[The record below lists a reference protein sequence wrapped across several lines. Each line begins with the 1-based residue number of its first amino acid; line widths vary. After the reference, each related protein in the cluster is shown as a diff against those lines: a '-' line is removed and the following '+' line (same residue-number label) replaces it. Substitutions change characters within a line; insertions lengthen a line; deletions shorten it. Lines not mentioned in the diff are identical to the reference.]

1 MLTIRR
7 TQNDARVEIMPLI
20 DVIFL
25 LLTFFIYSMVMMV
38 RAEVLPVELHSF
50 ASGEPTTV
58 SPAVSITI
66 DRNGSLY
73 LDREPIALEA
83 VLDRMA
89 ALRLADPNTLV
100 YVAAEKFGEQDRL
113 PTFLDLYDLLS
124 RAGLT
129 IKLVGSPEE

>member
-1 MLTIRR
+1 M
-7 TQNDARVEIMPLI
+7 
-20 DVIFL
+20 
-25 LLTFFIYSMVMMV
+25 
-38 RAEVLPVELHSF
+38 LPVESHSF

-73 LDREPIALEA
+73 LDRELIRLEA
-83 VLDRMA
+83 VLDRLS
-89 ALRLADPNTLV
+89 ALRLVNPDTLV
-100 YVAAEKFGEQDRL
+100 YVAAEKFGDQDRL
-113 PTFLDLYDLLS
+113 PTFLDLYDILS

>member
-7 TQNDARVEIMPLI
+7 TDHETRIEIMPLI

-38 RAEVLPVELHSF
+38 RAEVLPVDLHSF

-66 DRNGSLY
+66 DHTGALY
-73 LDREPIALEA
+73 LDREPIALDA
-83 VLDRMA
+83 ILDRLS
-89 ALRLADPNTLV
+89 ALRIADPNTLV
-100 YVAAEKFGEQDRL
+100 YVAAEKFGDQDRL

>member
-66 DRNGSLY
+66 DRDGVLF

-83 VLDRMA
+83 VLDRLS
-89 ALRLADPNTLV
+89 ALRIADPNTLV

-113 PTFLDLYDLLS
+113 PKFLDLYDILS

>member
-7 TQNDARVEIMPLI
+7 TENDARVEIMPLI

-38 RAEVLPVELHSF
+38 RAEILPVELHSF

-83 VLDRMA
+83 VLDRLA

-113 PTFLDLYDLLS
+113 PTFLDLYDILS

>member
-7 TQNDARVEIMPLI
+7 SDNDCRIEIMPMI

-66 DRNGSLY
+66 DRHGSLF

-83 VLDRMA
+83 VLDRLS
-89 ALRLADPNTLV
+89 ALRLVDPETLV
-100 YVAAEKFGEQDRL
+100 YVAAEKVGEQDRL
-113 PTFLDLYDLLS
+113 PTFLDLYDILS

-129 IKLVGSPEE
+129 IKLVGSPKE

>member
-7 TQNDARVEIMPLI
+7 TENDARVEIMPLI

-25 LLTFFIYSMVMMV
+25 LLTFFIYAMVMMV
-38 RAEVLPVELHSF
+38 RAELLPVDLHSF

-66 DRNGSLY
+66 DRTGSLF
-73 LDREPIALEA
+73 LDREPIAMEA
-83 VLDRMA
+83 ILDRLS
-89 ALRLADPNTLV
+89 ALQTADPNTVV
-100 YVAAEKFGEQDRL
+100 YVAAEKLGEQDRL
-113 PTFLDLYDLLS
+113 PTFLNLYDTLS
-124 RAGLT
+124 QAGLT

>member
-7 TQNDARVEIMPLI
+7 TPNDARVEIMPLI

-58 SPAVSITI
+58 APAVSITI
-66 DRNGSLY
+66 DRDGALF

-83 VLDRMA
+83 VLDRLS
-89 ALRLADPNTLV
+89 ALRITDPNTLV

-113 PTFLDLYDLLS
+113 PTFLDLYDILS

>member
-1 MLTIRR
+1 MLSIRR
-7 TQNDARVEIMPLI
+7 SENDCRIEIMPMI

-38 RAEVLPVELHSF
+38 RAEILPVELHSF

-58 SPAVSITI
+58 APAVSITI
-66 DRNGSLY
+66 DRNGSLF

-83 VLDRMA
+83 VLDRLS
-89 ALRLADPNTLV
+89 ALRIADPNTLV

-113 PTFLDLYDLLS
+113 PTFLDLYDILS

-129 IKLVGSPEE
+129 IKLVGRPEE

>member
-7 TQNDARVEIMPLI
+7 AENDARGEIMPLI

-25 LLTFFIYSMVMMV
+25 LLTFFSYSMVMMV
-38 RAEVLPVELHSF
+38 RAEVLPVDLHSF

-66 DRNGSLY
+66 DHTGALY
-73 LDREPIALEA
+73 LDREPIALDA
-83 VLDRMA
+83 IRDRLS
-89 ALRLADPNTLV
+89 ALRIADPNTLV
-100 YVAAEKFGEQDRL
+100 YVAAEKFGDQDRL
-113 PTFLDLYDLLS
+113 PTFLDLYDRRS
-124 RAGLT
+124 RAWRT

>member
-1 MLTIRR
+1 MLSIRR
-7 TQNDARVEIMPLI
+7 TQHDARVEIMPLI

-25 LLTFFIYSMVMMV
+25 LLTFFIYAMVMMV
-38 RAEVLPVELHSF
+38 RAELLPVDLHSF

-66 DRNGSLY
+66 DRNGLLF

-83 VLDRMA
+83 VLERLG
-89 ALRLADPNTLV
+89 ALRTVDPNTVV
-100 YVAAEKFGEQDRL
+100 YVACEKVGDLDRL
-113 PTFLDLYDLLS
+113 PTFLDLYDALS
-124 RAGLT
+124 QAGLT

>member
-7 TQNDARVEIMPLI
+7 TENDARIEIMPMI

-38 RAEVLPVELHSF
+38 RAEILPVELHSF

-66 DRNGSLY
+66 DRYGSLY

-83 VLDRMA
+83 VLDRLA
-89 ALRLADPNTLV
+89 ALRIADPDTII

-113 PTFLDLYDLLS
+113 PTFLDLYDILS

-129 IKLVGSPEE
+129 IMLVGSPDE

>member
-7 TQNDARVEIMPLI
+7 TENDARVEIMPLI

-25 LLTFFIYSMVMMV
+25 LLTFFIYAMVMMV
-38 RAEVLPVELHSF
+38 RAELLPVDLHSF

-66 DRNGSLY
+66 DRTGSLF
-73 LDREPIALEA
+73 LDREPIAMES
-83 VLDRMA
+83 VLDRLG
-89 ALRLADPNTLV
+89 ALRTADPNTVV
-100 YVAAEKFGEQDRL
+100 YVAAEKIGDQDRL
-113 PTFLDLYDLLS
+113 PTFLDLYDTLS
-124 RAGLT
+124 QAGLT

>member
-7 TQNDARVEIMPLI
+7 TENDARIEIMPMI

-38 RAEVLPVELHSF
+38 RAEILPVELHSF

-58 SPAVSITI
+58 APAVSITI
-66 DRNGSLY
+66 DRNGSLF

-83 VLDRMA
+83 VLDRLS
-89 ALRLADPNTLV
+89 ALRIADPNTLV

-113 PTFLDLYDLLS
+113 PTFLDLYDILS

-129 IKLVGSPEE
+129 IKLVGRPEE

>member
-7 TQNDARVEIMPLI
+7 TQNEARVEIMPLI

-129 IKLVGSPEE
+129 IKLVGNPEE

>member
-7 TQNDARVEIMPLI
+7 SENDCRIEIMPMI

-83 VLDRMA
+83 VLDRLA

-113 PTFLDLYDLLS
+113 PTFLDLYDILS

>member
-7 TQNDARVEIMPLI
+7 TQNDARIEIMPMI

-38 RAEVLPVELHSF
+38 RAEILPVELHSF

-58 SPAVSITI
+58 APAVSITI
-66 DRNGSLY
+66 DRNGSLF

-83 VLDRMA
+83 VLDRLS
-89 ALRLADPNTLV
+89 ALRIADPNTLV

-113 PTFLDLYDLLS
+113 PTFLDLYDILS

-129 IKLVGSPEE
+129 IKLVGRPEE

>member
-7 TQNDARVEIMPLI
+7 SDNDCRIEIMPMI

-38 RAEVLPVELHSF
+38 RAEVLPVELHGF
-50 ASGEPTTV
+50 ASGKPTTV
-58 SPAVSITI
+58 APAVSITI
-66 DRNGSLY
+66 DRTGSLF

-83 VLDRMA
+83 VLDRLA
-89 ALRLADPNTLV
+89 ELRIADPDTLV

-113 PTFLDLYDLLS
+113 PAFLDLYDVLS

-129 IKLVGSPEE
+129 IKLVGSPKE

>member
-1 MLTIRR
+1 MLSIRR
-7 TQNDARVEIMPLI
+7 SENDCRIEIMPMI

-38 RAEVLPVELHSF
+38 RAEILPVELHSF

-66 DRNGSLY
+66 DRYGSLY

-83 VLDRMA
+83 VLDRLA
-89 ALRLADPNTLV
+89 ALRIADPDTII

-113 PTFLDLYDLLS
+113 PTFLDLFEMLS
-124 RAGLT
+124 QAGLT
-129 IKLVGSPEE
+129 IKLAGSPDE

>member
-7 TQNDARVEIMPLI
+7 SQNEARVEIMPLI

-66 DRNGSLY
+66 DRHGSLY
-73 LDREPIALEA
+73 LDREPIALAA
-83 VLDRMA
+83 VLDRLA
-89 ALRLADPNTLV
+89 ALRMADPDTLV
-100 YVAAEKFGEQDRL
+100 YVAAEKLGDQDRL
-113 PTFLDLYDLLS
+113 PTFLDLYDILS

>member
-7 TQNDARVEIMPLI
+7 SENDCRIEIMPMI

-66 DRNGSLY
+66 DRHGSLF

-83 VLDRMA
+83 VLDRLS
-89 ALRLADPNTLV
+89 ALRLVDPETLV
-100 YVAAEKFGEQDRL
+100 YVAAEKVGEQDRL
-113 PTFLDLYDLLS
+113 PTFLDLYDILS

-129 IKLVGSPEE
+129 IMLVGSPDE

>member
-7 TQNDARVEIMPLI
+7 TENDCRIEIMPMI

-66 DRNGSLY
+66 DHKGDLY
-73 LDREPIALEA
+73 LDRELIALDA
-83 VLDRMA
+83 ILDRLS
-89 ALRLADPNTLV
+89 ALRIADPSTLV

>member
-1 MLTIRR
+1 MPTIRR
-7 TQNDARVEIMPLI
+7 SDNDCRIEIMPMI

-83 VLDRMA
+83 VLDRLA

-113 PTFLDLYDLLS
+113 PTFLDLYDILS

>member
-1 MLTIRR
+1 MLSIRR
-7 TQNDARVEIMPLI
+7 SENDCRIEIMPMI

-38 RAEVLPVELHSF
+38 RAEILPVELHSF

-66 DRNGSLY
+66 DRYGSLY

-83 VLDRMA
+83 VLDRLA
-89 ALRLADPNTLV
+89 ALRIADPNTV
-100 YVAAEKFGEQDRL
+100 VFVAAEKFGEQDRL
-113 PTFLDLYDLLS
+113 PTFLDLYDILS

-129 IKLVGSPEE
+129 IMLVGSPDE